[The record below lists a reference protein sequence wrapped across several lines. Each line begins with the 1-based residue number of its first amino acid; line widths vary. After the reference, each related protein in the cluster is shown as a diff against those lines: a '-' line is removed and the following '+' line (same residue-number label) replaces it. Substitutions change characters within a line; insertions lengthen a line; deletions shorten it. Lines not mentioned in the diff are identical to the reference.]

1 LTHHKQFR
9 LNRCKLKWLKRKLQM
24 HTKVD
29 GSRRYSRARI
39 AGLIALSLT
48 LSTICAAATA
58 LRGDR
63 SGEEVVAEVCGACHT
78 TGVNGAPR
86 IGDQAAWARRASQG
100 LTVLTG
106 HAITGIRNMPA
117 HGGSPTVSDVEITRA
132 ITYMVNASGGH
143 WIEPL
148 PAGTKAARRTGEQIY
163 KMQCSKCH
171 ETGVNGAP
179 RPGDH
184 AAWIPRLHNG
194 ADAAVASAV
203 HGHGAM
209 PARGGLADLSDEEIR
224 DTMFY
229 MFNYGASSK

>member
-1 LTHHKQFR
+1 
-9 LNRCKLKWLKRKLQM
+9 M

-29 GSRRYSRARI
+29 GSRRYSWTRI
-39 AGLIALSLT
+39 AGLIAVSLT

-63 SGEEVVAEVCGACHT
+63 SGEEVVTEVCGACHT
-78 TGVNGAPR
+78 TGVKGAPK
-86 IGDQAAWARRASQG
+86 IGDRVAWAKRASQG
-100 LTVLTG
+100 LSVLAG

-117 HGGSPTVSDVEITRA
+117 HGGSPAVSDVEIKRA
-132 ITYMVNASGGH
+132 ITYMVNASGGN

-148 PAGTKAARRTGEQIY
+148 PAGTKAAHRTGEQIY
-163 KMQCSKCH
+163 KAQCSKCH
-171 ETGVNGAP
+171 ATGVNGAP
-179 RPGDH
+179 RPGDR

-224 DTMFY
+224 ETMFY
-229 MFNYGASSK
+229 MFNYGVPSK

>member
-1 LTHHKQFR
+1 MT
-9 LNRCKLKWLKRKLQM
+9 
-24 HTKVD
+24 TKVNASQRCSLA
-29 GSRRYSRARI
+29 GI
-39 AGLIALSLT
+39 AGGIALFFALPA
-48 LSTICAAATA
+48 ICAAATA

-63 SGEEVVAEVCGACHT
+63 PGEQVVAEVCGACHT
-78 TGVNGAPR
+78 TGVNGAPK
-86 IGDQAAWARRASQG
+86 IGDQAAWAKRASQG
-100 LTVLTG
+100 LTVLSG

-117 HGGSPTVSDVEITRA
+117 HGGSPAVSDVEIRRA
-132 ITYMVNASGGH
+132 VTYMVNASGGH

-148 PAGTKAARRTGEQIY
+148 PPGTKAARRTGEQIY

-171 ETGVNGAP
+171 ETGVSGAP
-179 RPGDH
+179 RPGDR

-209 PARGGLADLSDEEIR
+209 PARGGMADLSDEEIR

-229 MFNYGASSK
+229 MFNYGVPSR